1 MMQRLKEKEPCR
13 KFVWMEEKGM
23 SFADFK
29 DNTMRA
35 VVSKTI
41 DGVLKYVNKHDDR
54 TEALLK
60 LTDLSEKLMGDKFD
74 KKVFDGARNLI
85 HNPDAK
91 WMKYTNKVLDEID
104 PHVAKMHALNLGYQA
119 GFYGYSKTCE
129 FAKEHG
135 YRIPWI
141 ILMDPTSAC
150 NMHCTGCWAAEYGH
164 RMSLSYEDL
173 DSIVTQGEKLGI
185 YFYMMTGGEPLMR
198 KKDIVKLAE
207 KHNKCMFYA
216 FTNGTLIDE
225 EFCKDMQR
233 LGNISLALSVEGFEE
248 VNDSRRGSGC
258 FEKVMH
264 AMDLLKEHG
273 LIFGTS
279 ICYTS
284 KNYKTVTSDEFLD
297 MLIDKG
303 VRYAWYF
310 HYMPVGNEAATDLLL
325 TPDQREYMYHRI
337 REIRGFEGGKP
348 IFVFDFQ
355 NDGEFVGGCIAGGR
369 FYCHINPNGDVEPC
383 VFIHYSNAN
392 IHDKPL
398 LECLSQPLFRAY
410 QMGQPFNE
418 NDLRPCPMLENPEA
432 LQKIVHATDAKST
445 DMQSPESVESLCGKC
460 EAYAKCWAPEAEK
473 LKEANPKQIIRE
485 KGILPE
491 A

>member
-1 MMQRLKEKEPCR
+1 
-13 KFVWMEEKGM
+13 M

-60 LTDLSEKLMGDKFD
+60 LTDLSEKLMGDKFE

-129 FAKEHG
+129 FEKEHG

-164 RMSLSYEDL
+164 LLNLSFEDM
-173 DSIVTQGEKLGI
+173 DRVITQGKELGI
-185 YFYMMTGGEPLMR
+185 YLYMLTGGEPLVR
-198 KKDIVKLAE
+198 KKDVIRLCE
-207 KHNKCMFYA
+207 KHNDCVFHA
-216 FTNGTLIDE
+216 FTNGTLVDD
-225 EFCKDMQR
+225 EFCQEMQR
-233 LGNISLALSVEGFEE
+233 VGNLSLSISLEGYEE
-248 VNDSRRGSGC
+248 VNDGRRGKGVYQ
-258 FEKVMH
+258 KVMH
-264 AMDLLKEHG
+264 AMDLLKTYG

-279 ICYTS
+279 ICYTRA
-284 KNYKTVTSDEFLD
+284 NIETVTSDKFLD
-297 MLIDKG
+297 MIIEKG
-303 VRYAWYF
+303 CRYAWYF
-310 HYMPVGNEAATDLLL
+310 HYMPVGNDAALDLLP
-325 TPDQREYMYHRI
+325 TKEQREYMYHRI
-337 REIRGFEGGKP
+337 RELRGLTGGKQL
-348 IFVFDFQ
+348 FAFDFQ

-369 FYCHINPNGDVEPC
+369 NYFHINANGDAEPC
-383 VFIHYSNAN
+383 VFIHYSSAN
-392 IHDKPL
+392 IKEVSVLDAL
-398 LECLSQPLFRAY
+398 RQPLFMAY
-410 QMGQPFNE
+410 HNNQPFN
-418 NDLRPCPMLENPEA
+418 NNHLRPCPMLENPEK
-432 LQKIVHATDAKST
+432 LQQMVHETGAKST
-445 DMQSPESVESLCGKC
+445 DLQSPESVEHLCGKC
-460 EAYAKCWAPEAEK
+460 EHYAKEWKTKADELWGE
-473 LKEANPKQIIRE
+473 R
-485 KGILPE
+485 
-491 A
+491 